1 LENTGR
7 RPHRQTATQS
17 GARDTARSSVKHSPL
32 HTLTQKE
39 SESSNNVFG
48 G

>member
-7 RPHRQTATQS
+7 RPCSQTATQS
-17 GARDTARSSVKHSPL
+17 GTRDTTRSSVKHSPL

-39 SESSNNVFG
+39 SEGGNNVFG